1 MQFCS
6 FASAWSEGLYAW
18 PVPVHVLLTQ
28 PSSDG
33 TNHIIIWLKLS
44 SADRIF
50 YGSEEVKSKGAEQG
64 L

>member
-6 FASAWSEGLYAW
+6 FAAAWNEGLYAS
-18 PVPVHVLLTQ
+18 PVPVLVLLMQ

-33 TNHIIIWLKLS
+33 TDHIIIWLKLPY
-44 SADRIF
+44 ADRIF
-50 YGSEEVKSKGAEQG
+50 HGSEEVKSKGAEQG